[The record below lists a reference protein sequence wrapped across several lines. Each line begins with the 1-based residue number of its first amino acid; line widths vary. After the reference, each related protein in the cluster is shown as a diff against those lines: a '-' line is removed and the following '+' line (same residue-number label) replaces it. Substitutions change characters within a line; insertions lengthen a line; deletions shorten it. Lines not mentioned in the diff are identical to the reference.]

1 MLRPRRLT
9 LYLLAE
15 LGYATLLGIG
25 VWTAILMMNDFFFVA
40 RQAIQKDLGA
50 AIILQILALKLPNL
64 LILAIPIGTLLGS
77 LIAVGRLSADGEIVA
92 LNAAG
97 LGPGKLVR
105 PMAIHGGLALI
116 LSFAIYVFIQPWAN
130 YEIHAMQGKILTAR
144 NVSSELKP
152 RVFFDKLP
160 GYVLF
165 VDEIPAGTRGLL
177 LRTVLYEAAD
187 PNTRSSEQFI
197 IAKKAT
203 LAPVAGGQG
212 RLRVVFTDGV
222 AHFFRSSEPE
232 SYRSFQFQT
241 FSPEPIETP
250 AWMRATEDAPDKTV
264 ADMTLRELRREIG
277 ASVQEPDPMLR
288 GYRMRMARAEAHR
301 RFALP
306 FASLLFALLSF
317 PLGVSR
323 VRSGKGAGFAMS
335 LAIVLGYWI
344 VYSVGLEQAR
354 EGRIPI
360 VVGVWGAN
368 VVIAVWTALAYVR
381 LRATGRMT
389 PWRRLLD
396 RAGMWIARLGRR
408 VGPAP
413 KAAPGT
419 RARSRRIALG
429 VAAVLDRYIGTLY
442 LRMLVLALASTYLI
456 FSLIEL
462 KSLIDAVVE
471 RKQPTILIVNYF
483 KYFVPGA
490 LGLTL
495 PFAAMI
501 AAVVTITLL
510 SRNGEITAFK
520 AAGMSARR
528 VCLPIVVLTTICCA
542 GLFLV
547 QDRIAPETNRRAQAV
562 KDQIQGRNPRTYG
575 WSPGGRWTF
584 GGDGRLYHYRLF
596 DSQSK
601 LFQGLS
607 VFRLDLASARVLGQ
621 WFCASA
627 RWNGHAWDAEKG
639 WYRSFPEP
647 GAAGDYRRF
656 DREEIAAFDHPDN
669 FMRQERSLVAGNDL
683 PEQESIAELGNQI
696 QELAKSGYDTT
707 RLRVEFWQKT
717 AAIATP
723 LVTVLLAIPFAFKV
737 GRRGSMYGVG
747 VGLVLAIAFWATAA
761 IFSALGL
768 ETMLSPLIAAWAPN
782 VLFSAVGIYLQLF
795 IPT

>member
-9 LYLLAE
+9 LYLLTE
-15 LGYATLLGIG
+15 LGYATLVGIAL
-25 VWTAILMMNDFFFVA
+25 WTAILMMNDFFFIA
-40 RQAIQKDLGA
+40 RQAIQKDLA
-50 AIILQILALKLPNL
+50 PAIILQLLALKLPNL
-64 LILAIPIGTLLGS
+64 LILSIPIGTLLGS

-92 LNAAG
+92 LQASG
-97 LGPGKLVR
+97 LGPGNLVR
-105 PMAIHGGLALI
+105 PMALHGGVALAA
-116 LSFAIYVFIQPWAN
+116 SFAIYVFLQPWAN
-130 YEIHAMQGKILTAR
+130 YEIHAMQSRILTAR

-165 VDEIPAGTRGLL
+165 VDEIPAGSRGLL
-177 LRTVLYEAAD
+177 LRTLLYEAAD
-187 PNTRSSEQFI
+187 PNSRSSEQLI
-197 IAKKAT
+197 VAKKAT

-222 AHFFRSSEPE
+222 AHFFRSSEPD

-250 AWMRATEDAPDKTV
+250 AWMKATEEPPDKTV
-264 ADMTLRELRREIG
+264 ADMSVGELWREIL
-277 ASVQEPDPMLR
+277 ASIQEPDLLLR
-288 GYRMRMARAEAHR
+288 GYRVRMARAEAHR
-301 RFALP
+301 RLALP
-306 FASLLFALLSF
+306 FASLLFALLAY

-335 LAIVLGYWI
+335 LGIVLGYWLL
-344 VYSVGLEQAR
+344 YSVGLEQAR

-360 VVGVWGAN
+360 ILGVWGAN
-368 VVIAVWTALAYVR
+368 IAIAVWTVISYAR
-381 LRATGRMT
+381 MRGSGRAT
-389 PWRRLLD
+389 LLASLAE
-396 RAGMWIARLGRR
+396 RAGSIAAWLGRR
-408 VGPAP
+408 IERKGE
-413 KAAPGT
+413 
-419 RARSRRIALG
+419 RSGKSLPRGRRIALG
-429 VAAVLDRYIGTLY
+429 VAAVLDRYVGTLY
-442 LRMLVLALASTYLI
+442 LRMLLLSLASTYLI

-462 KSLIDAVVE
+462 KGIIDAVVE
-471 RKQPTILIVNYF
+471 RKQPTILVVNYF
-483 KYFVPGA
+483 KYFIPGA

-501 AAVVTITLL
+501 AAVVTVTLL
-510 SRNGEITAFK
+510 SRNGEITALK

-528 VCLPIVVLTTICCA
+528 VCLPIVVLTAMACGA
-542 GLFLV
+542 LFLV

-596 DSQSK
+596 DAQTK

-607 VFRLDLASARVLGQ
+607 VFRLDLGAARVLGQ

-627 RWNGHAWDAEKG
+627 RWNGHAWEAERG
-639 WYRSFPEP
+639 WYRSFPEA
-647 GAAGDYRRF
+647 GAAGEYRRF
-656 DREEIAAFDHPDN
+656 EREEIAAFDHPDN

-683 PEQESIAELGNQI
+683 PEQESIAELANQI
-696 QELAKSGYDTT
+696 DELAKSGYDTT

-723 LVTVLLAIPFAFKV
+723 LVTVLLGLPFAFKV

-768 ETMLSPLIAAWAPN
+768 ETILSPLIAAWSPN
-782 VLFSAVGIYLQLF
+782 VLFAALGVYLLLF